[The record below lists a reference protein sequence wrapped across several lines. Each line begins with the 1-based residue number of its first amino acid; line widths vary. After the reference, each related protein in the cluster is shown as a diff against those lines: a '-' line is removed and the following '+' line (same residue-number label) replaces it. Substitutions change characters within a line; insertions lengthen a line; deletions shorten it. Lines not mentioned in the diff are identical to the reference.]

1 MSQNNPVSTLANGQ
15 PSENPGS
22 VQQVR
27 YGKSNGGLI
36 VLSDTQTIEVLAHF
50 ARERIPERSVH
61 AKAAGAF
68 GEFEVLE
75 DISDLTDA
83 DFLTGIGK
91 KTKLLTRISTVGG
104 EKGSSDTVRDVR
116 GWATKFYTEEG
127 IQDFVFNDL
136 PVFFIRDP
144 IKFPS
149 MNRSHKRHP
158 QTNVPDNTMF
168 WDFHLNNPEGIHAL
182 MHLFGQRGI
191 PASLRNING
200 FSVHTYTL
208 NKADGSYVYAKWHF
222 RPDDGI
228 KTMDAD
234 TAQRLAG
241 SEPDYHVK
249 DLFKAIEKGDFP
261 SWGVYIQVMQPDEV
275 KDAPIDVFDDT
286 YTWPFEKYPLRLV
299 GRMTLTKNLNNY
311 FQDLEQACFSPS
323 NMVPGIGPS
332 ADPVL
337 QARMFSYPDAH
348 RYRVGPNYFQL
359 PCNKPINKVYA
370 PYVRDGPGTIN
381 GNYGGDPDY
390 VGSELRPVSTSK
402 RVQVPTHEDWSGHV
416 TAFAT
421 SITDKDFE
429 QPRALWKII
438 CKEPK
443 GKEQFLHNIL
453 PTLSDI
459 PDKMKDQV
467 IEYFGALSATMAPI
481 SFLDCSQEVQLHIA
495 EILPQ
500 GDLARLSL
508 TCRALHSLT
517 EPVIYSS
524 VTFEWAREF
533 YPPITQ
539 LLQLLRTLLGRQ
551 GLCPLIR
558 HADFEGF
565 GYIDE
570 MGSYRSDWTEETPE
584 PPPVIPEL
592 PAKELS
598 AAISKT
604 RVSGAVAEQWRK
616 KVQCGSPEA
625 SVAVLVSLLPN
636 LERLCLSS
644 NWTNDTFFL
653 GHMLRAAL
661 CEKPEHALEADLLS
675 LSSLKR
681 VSLAPMID
689 EESHLDPSNTAD
701 ALALFY
707 LPNIE
712 TLSVSIDNPTNFTW
726 PSSSP
731 PKPTSLESLEIF
743 RLRES
748 RLAPVLSA
756 TSNLKKL
763 KYNWMYRPDLDK
775 EVSKDVV
782 ILDVMSEALLETK
795 DSLEE
800 LEITA
805 ESFPAF
811 SRGMYEPP
819 DVTFQGSIARL
830 REMHKLKALHIPWTF
845 LTGRRVYS
853 AGLGLIGAAVPP
865 NVEHLAM
872 DGFFMWSEDDDYEED
887 PDELMVDCFAKELE
901 SGALSHAQSLK
912 SVCLPGSLYITGLSD
927 ICENK
932 LRALQ
937 DQFRLALSYDRRRK

>member
-1 MSQNNPVSTLANGQ
+1 MSQNNPMSTLANGQ

-75 DISDLTDA
+75 DISHLTDA

-91 KTKLLTRISTVGG
+91 KTKLLTRMSTVGG

-208 NKADGSYVYAKWHF
+208 NKA
-222 RPDDGI
+222 
-228 KTMDAD
+228 TMDAD

-332 ADPVL
+332 ADPV
-337 QARMFSYPDAH
+337 
-348 RYRVGPNYFQL
+348 
-359 PCNKPINKVYA
+359 YA

-459 PDKMKDQV
+459 PDKMKEQV
-467 IEYFGALSATMAPI
+467 VEYFGRV
-481 SFLDCSQEVQLHIA
+481 D
-495 EILPQ
+495 
-500 GDLARLSL
+500 GDLKACL
-508 TCRALHSLT
+508 
-517 EPVIYSS
+517 
-524 VTFEWAREF
+524 
-533 YPPITQ
+533 
-539 LLQLLRTLLGRQ
+539 
-551 GLCPLIR
+551 
-558 HADFEGF
+558 
-565 GYIDE
+565 
-570 MGSYRSDWTEETPE
+570 
-584 PPPVIPEL
+584 
-592 PAKELS
+592 KE
-598 AAISKT
+598 
-604 RVSGAVAEQWRK
+604 
-616 KVQCGSPEA
+616 
-625 SVAVLVSLLPN
+625 
-636 LERLCLSS
+636 
-644 NWTNDTFFL
+644 
-653 GHMLRAAL
+653 
-661 CEKPEHALEADLLS
+661 
-675 LSSLKR
+675 
-681 VSLAPMID
+681 
-689 EESHLDPSNTAD
+689 
-701 ALALFY
+701 
-707 LPNIE
+707 
-712 TLSVSIDNPTNFTW
+712 
-726 PSSSP
+726 
-731 PKPTSLESLEIF
+731 
-743 RLRES
+743 
-748 RLAPVLSA
+748 
-756 TSNLKKL
+756 
-763 KYNWMYRPDLDK
+763 
-775 EVSKDVV
+775 
-782 ILDVMSEALLETK
+782 
-795 DSLEE
+795 
-800 LEITA
+800 
-805 ESFPAF
+805 
-811 SRGMYEPP
+811 
-819 DVTFQGSIARL
+819 
-830 REMHKLKALHIPWTF
+830 
-845 LTGRRVYS
+845 
-853 AGLGLIGAAVPP
+853 
-865 NVEHLAM
+865 
-872 DGFFMWSEDDDYEED
+872 
-887 PDELMVDCFAKELE
+887 
-901 SGALSHAQSLK
+901 
-912 SVCLPGSLYITGLSD
+912 GLS
-927 ICENK
+927 K
-932 LRALQ
+932 
-937 DQFRLALSYDRRRK
+937 